1 MVFFFFF
8 PGCRWLEDG
17 FGDYLPSLR
26 PKEKGGKDS
35 GQAGGRKEIGFYL
48 DELDFTFTANF
59 SCQYLAC

>member
-1 MVFFFFF
+1 MARGWIWGLFVIVETK
-8 PGCRWLEDG
+8 GKRGE
-17 FGDYLPSLR
+17 
-26 PKEKGGKDS
+26 KES

>member
-1 MVFFFFF
+1 MVFFSWVQMARGWIWGLFVIV
-8 PGCRWLEDG
+8 ET
-17 FGDYLPSLR
+17 
-26 PKEKGGKDS
+26 KGKRGEKDS

>member
-1 MVFFFFF
+1 MGLFFL
-8 PGCRWLEDG
+8 GADG
-17 FGDYLPSLR
+17 PRMDLGIICHRSDQR
-26 PKEKGGKDS
+26 KRGEKES